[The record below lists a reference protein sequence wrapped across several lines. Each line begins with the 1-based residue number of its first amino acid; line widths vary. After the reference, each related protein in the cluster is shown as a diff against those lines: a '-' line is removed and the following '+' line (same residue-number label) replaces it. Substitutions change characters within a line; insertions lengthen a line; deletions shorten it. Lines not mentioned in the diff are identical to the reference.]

1 MSDKEVVFQI
11 GPIRPP
17 SEANSL
23 LLRVTENC
31 PWNKCKFCML
41 YKKNDFHTRP
51 VVEVKKDIDVM
62 AEYRDRILVHQKG
75 TEWNMPAIQNEFA
88 ALPSDEAR
96 MCYQMVFTWLTEGGR
111 QAIFCRM
118 PIRWYYVRNG

>member
-1 MSDKEVVFQI
+1 MEQGVFQI

-41 YKKNDFHTRP
+41 YKNSTFHTRS
-51 VVEVKKDIDVM
+51 VAEVKKDIDVM
-62 AEYRDRILVHQKG
+62 VEYRDRILTHIEECG
-75 TEWNMPAIQNEFA
+75 EYNMSAIQQDYLS
-88 ALPSDEAR
+88 LPSDEAKI
-96 MCYQMVFTWLTEGGR
+96 CYQMVFTCFT
-111 QAIFCRM
+111 A
-118 PIRWYYVRNG
+118 

>member
-1 MSDKEVVFQI
+1 MENAIFQI

-41 YKKNDFHTRP
+41 YKSERFHT
-51 VVEVKKDIDVM
+51 
-62 AEYRDRILVHQKG
+62 
-75 TEWNMPAIQNEFA
+75 
-88 ALPSDEAR
+88 S
-96 MCYQMVFTWLTEGGR
+96 
-111 QAIFCRM
+111 
-118 PIRWYYVRNG
+118 